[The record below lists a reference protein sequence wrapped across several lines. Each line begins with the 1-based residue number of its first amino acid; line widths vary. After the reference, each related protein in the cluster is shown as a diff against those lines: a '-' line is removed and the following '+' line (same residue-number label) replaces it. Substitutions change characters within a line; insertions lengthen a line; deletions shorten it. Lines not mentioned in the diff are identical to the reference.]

1 VNRRLGGALLPLLL
15 LATACTAT
23 EPGPVVR
30 TGPPTAFADCGTL
43 TAPPTGSTGPDAA
56 ATSPDATS
64 PDAAGTGPPVA
75 GTGPD
80 VAGTDPP
87 VAGTGPDVAGTG
99 PPAASTGPD
108 AAGTGPPAASTGPD
122 AAGTDPPVAGQGRPL
137 PDLTLPCFTGGPDV
151 ALGAL
156 RGPAVI
162 NLWASWCEPCRT
174 ELPAFQRLSERAGG
188 KVRVVGVNTRDGRD
202 AAQSI
207 GEDFG
212 LRFPT
217 LFDPYESLRGALA
230 RQLLPI
236 TLFVDGQGRIRHQ
249 DETGALDDAALAALV
264 RRHLGVAV
272 PS

>member
-1 VNRRLGGALLPLLL
+1 MNRRLGGALLPLLL

-80 VAGTDPP
+80 VAGT
-87 VAGTGPDVAGTG
+87 G

-108 AAGTGPPAASTGPD
+108 AAGTSR
-122 AAGTDPPVAGQGRPL
+122 PVAGQGRPL

-207 GEDFG
+207 GEDFE

-217 LFDPYESLRGALA
+217 LFDPDESLRRALA
-230 RQLLPI
+230 RQILPI